1 MATGDKPVH
10 SQEIILDNDAETYED
25 KYFHP
30 SHISSLN
37 ELPGNCIKD
46 SEFESGE
53 KVCIVKGSLKNH
65 LQFWH
70 KIGAN
75 VSVIDVLENG
85 YKVPL
90 ITLPKGAK
98 FPNNHFALKNAN
110 FVTQAVEEL
119 LNTGRIKEV
128 KTHLMLLTHFQFL
141 KTVAKNC
148 D

>member
-1 MATGDKPVH
+1 MTTGDKPVH

-85 YKVPL
+85 YKIPV
-90 ITLPKGAK
+90 ITLQQNSQIIILP
-98 FPNNHFALKNAN
+98 
-110 FVTQAVEEL
+110 
-119 LNTGRIKEV
+119 
-128 KTHLMLLTHFQFL
+128 
-141 KTVAKNC
+141 
-148 D
+148 